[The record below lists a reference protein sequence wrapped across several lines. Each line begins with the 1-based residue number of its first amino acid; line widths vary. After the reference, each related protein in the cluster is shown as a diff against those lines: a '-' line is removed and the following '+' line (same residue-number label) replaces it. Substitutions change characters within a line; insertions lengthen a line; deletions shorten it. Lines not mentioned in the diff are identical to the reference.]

1 MGSVNFQNPG
11 IDQTVQVFDDFY
23 RYSVSVPAAQ
33 YDIVYSFFR
42 DTMQNE
48 QSAGNFAVSLF
59 KVSEETGIPALDL
72 LEGFRGLNTVELNAS
87 LAYYL
92 NQIRSRATLLGVSVA
107 VIPNAYAA
115 RAVVQ

>member
-1 MGSVNFQNPG
+1 MGSVNFQNPN

-59 KVSEETGIPALDL
+59 KVSEETGIPPLDL